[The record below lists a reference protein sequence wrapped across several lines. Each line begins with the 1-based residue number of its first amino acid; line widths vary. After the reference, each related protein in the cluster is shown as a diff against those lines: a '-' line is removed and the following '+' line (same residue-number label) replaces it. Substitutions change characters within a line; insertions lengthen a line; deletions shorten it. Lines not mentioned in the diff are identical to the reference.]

1 MRLIRALLARRPDAL
16 VLSRTVHSAATRAL
30 LRTATVPIVEVGQ
43 LARTPIDMTVG
54 FSNRAA
60 ARAVVRHLVA
70 RGYRRI
76 AMMSEF
82 QDESG
87 RAMARRKGYGDA
99 LAEAGLAMDPGLLVE
114 ARTDLG
120 EGARA
125 MLHLR
130 TLDPPPDAVFCS
142 DDLLA
147 LGALFECH
155 RRGWRVPADI
165 AIAGFGDLEYAAQAC
180 PAITTVHV
188 DRPGMGRQTGEMLL
202 QALGSVRPVTRSI
215 DIGFTLIQRES
226 T

>member
-1 MRLIRALLARRPDAL
+1 M
-16 VLSRTVHSAATRAL
+16 
-30 LRTATVPIVEVGQ
+30 
-43 LARTPIDMTVG
+43 
-54 FSNRAA
+54 
-60 ARAVVRHLVA
+60 VRHLVA

-82 QDESG
+82 QEESG
-87 RAMARRKGYGDA
+87 RAMARRQGYADA
-99 LAEAGLAMDPGLLVE
+99 LAEAGLAIDPRLLVE

-125 MLHLR
+125 LVRLR
-130 TLDPPPDAVFCS
+130 AIDPPPDAVFCS

-155 RRGWRVPADI
+155 RRGWGVPADI
-165 AIAGFGDLEYAAQAC
+165 AIAGFGDLEFAAQAC

-188 DRPGMGRQTGEMLL
+188 DRAAMGRQTGEMLL
-202 QALGSVRPVTRSI
+202 ASLLGVRSAAHSV
-215 DIGFTLIQRES
+215 DIGFTLIRRDS